1 MSATQAPRSRKLR
14 AWLVLLLALLALLAP
29 VVSVGGYV
37 AFECHPDDPPRLD
50 LPPFDSAKAARL
62 SPQKRAAYEQ
72 ELFSEITRWRLGS
85 RRYPNPADSA
95 KREQRWMQMANDG
108 FELAYITLRMVSPS
122 QLQRYARGS
131 PMKRLVQLSEQGD
144 TGAMCLMSALVSG
157 NPKYASTYKKWLERG
172 AALGHPECMIR
183 LGSKLLG
190 GSDGY
195 PKDVR
200 RGLALQFDARRKSG
214 YSHMAGSLAR
224 HFEKPIRKLQ
234 PQTGLRRSDGTLVLD
249 LGYGKRADIRRV
261 YCWRQVQSQ
270 TWDRD
275 TAAAILRRLR
285 VGASLDDRP
294 ELRVIYEDLRDKHYT
309 LEDCLNM
316 GMGEQSE

>member
-1 MSATQAPRSRKLR
+1 MSASRAHQSKPLR
-14 AWLVLLLALLALLAP
+14 TWLVLLLALLAP
-29 VVSVGGYV
+29 VLSVGGYV
-37 AFECHPDDPPRLD
+37 AFERHPEYFPRLD
-50 LPPFDSAKAARL
+50 LPPFDSAKAAQL

-72 ELFSEITRWRLGS
+72 ELFSEIPRWRLGS

-108 FELAYITLRMVSPS
+108 FELAYITLQMVSPS
-122 QLQRYARGS
+122 QLQRYARGG

-195 PKDVR
+195 PKDVH

-214 YSHMAGSLAR
+214 YVHMAGSLAR
-224 HFEKPIRKLQ
+224 HFEEPIRRLQ
-234 PQTGLRRSDGTLVLD
+234 PQSGFKRPDGKLLLD
-249 LGYGKRADIRRV
+249 LGYGRRADIRRL
-261 YCWRQVQSQ
+261 YCWNQVESQ

-275 TAAAILRRLR
+275 IAAETLSDLRIDSKLF
-285 VGASLDDRP
+285 DRP

-316 GMGEQSE
+316 GVGEQDE

>member
-14 AWLVLLLALLALLAP
+14 TWLVLLLVLLAP
-29 VVSVGGYV
+29 VLSVGGYV
-37 AFECHPDDPPRLD
+37 AFERQPDDPPRLD

-72 ELFSEITRWRLGS
+72 ELFSEIPSWSLGS

-108 FELAYITLRMVSPS
+108 FELAYITLRVLSPATLEEYS
-122 QLQRYARGS
+122 MRG
-131 PMKRLVQLSEQGD
+131 PMKRLEALAEQGD
-144 TGAMCLMSALVSG
+144 TGAMCLMTALASG
-157 NPKYASTYKKWLERG
+157 GEEYVQLYKKWLERG

-183 LGSKLLG
+183 LGGKLLSG
-190 GSDGY
+190 DDGY
-195 PKDVR
+195 PKDVH
-200 RGLALQFDARRKSG
+200 RGLALEFAARRKSG
-214 YSHMAGSLAR
+214 YVHLVGSLTQ
-224 HFEKPIRKLQ
+224 HFEKPIRRLQ
-234 PQTGLRRSDGTLVLD
+234 PPSGLRRPDGKLVLD
-249 LGYGKRADIRRV
+249 LGYGKRADIRRL

-316 GMGEQSE
+316 GMGGQDQ

>member
-1 MSATQAPRSRKLR
+1 MSASRAHQSKPLR
-14 AWLVLLLALLALLAP
+14 TWLVLLLALLAP
-29 VVSVGGYV
+29 VLSVGGYV
-37 AFECHPDDPPRLD
+37 AFERHPEYFPRLD
-50 LPPFDSAKAARL
+50 LPPFDSAKAAQL

-72 ELFSEITRWRLGS
+72 ELFSEIPSWSLGS

-108 FELAYITLRMVSPS
+108 FELAYITLRVLSPATLEEYS
-122 QLQRYARGS
+122 MRG
-131 PMKRLVQLSEQGD
+131 PMKRLEALAEQGD
-144 TGAMCLMSALVSG
+144 TGAMCLMTALASG
-157 NPKYASTYKKWLERG
+157 GEEYVQLYKKWLERG

-183 LGSKLLG
+183 LGGKLLSG
-190 GSDGY
+190 DDGY
-195 PKDVR
+195 PKDVH
-200 RGLALQFDARRKSG
+200 RGLALEFAARRKSG
-214 YSHMAGSLAR
+214 YVHLVGSLTQ
-224 HFEKPIRKLQ
+224 HFEKPIRRLQ
-234 PQTGLRRSDGTLVLD
+234 PPSGLRRPDGKLVLD
-249 LGYGKRADIRRV
+249 LGYGKRADIRRL